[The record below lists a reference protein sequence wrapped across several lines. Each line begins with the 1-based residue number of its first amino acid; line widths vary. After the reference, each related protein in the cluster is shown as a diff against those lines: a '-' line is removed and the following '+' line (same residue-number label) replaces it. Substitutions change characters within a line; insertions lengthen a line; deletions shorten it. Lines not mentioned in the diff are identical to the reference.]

1 MATKT
6 RKPLVSFLRL
16 RAPIQE
22 QLKIEEALFR
32 ADSKRNW
39 FIYNDQHSLP
49 MIVMGISGKPEQLLH
64 QDAVKRCVAIIA
76 LIAVI
81 RVRLT
86 ACLPIRDGI
95 PVLKRFSGGGTVI
108 VDHNTVFTTFICKHE
123 DFPQVKPFPREIMAW
138 SQDFY
143 LPFFSRICNKDLKFS
158 LREDDYVF
166 NDRKFGGNAQSLSK
180 GRWLHHT
187 SFLWDFDPKN
197 MEYLTNPARQPKYR
211 QQRSHLEFLC
221 PLKDVL
227 KKECANRER
236 FESELH
242 AELAHNFEIEDVK
255 LEDVKPILER
265 EHRKSTHFLEL

>member
-1 MATKT
+1 MATKAA
-6 RKPLVSFLRL
+6 RKPLMSFLRL

-32 ADSKRNW
+32 ADSQRNW
-39 FIYNDQHSLP
+39 FIYNDEHSP
-49 MIVMGISGKPEQLLH
+49 ATIVMGISGKPELLLH
-64 QDAVKRCVAIIA
+64 QDAVK
-76 LIAVI
+76 
-81 RVRLT
+81 
-86 ACLPIRDGI
+86 RDGI
-95 PVLKRFSGGGTVI
+95 PVLKRFTGGGTVI
-108 VDHNTVFTTFICKHE
+108 VDHNTVFTTFICKQE
-123 DFPQVKPFPREIMAW
+123 DFPQVRPYPREIMAW
-138 SQDFY
+138 SQGFFS
-143 LPFFSRICNKDLKFS
+143 PFFSRVCNEDLKFS

-227 KKECANRER
+227 KEECANRER

-242 AELAHNFEIEDVK
+242 AELAHNFEVEDVA
-255 LEDVKPILER
+255 LEDIKPILEKG
-265 EHRKSTHFLEL
+265 HRKSTRFLEL

>member
-1 MATKT
+1 MVKA

-32 ADSKRNW
+32 ADSQRNW
-39 FIYNDQHSLP
+39 FIYNDQHSP
-49 MIVMGISGKPEQLLH
+49 ATIVMGISGKPEQLLH
-64 QDAVKRCVAIIA
+64 QDAVK
-76 LIAVI
+76 
-81 RVRLT
+81 
-86 ACLPIRDGI
+86 RDGI

-108 VDHNTVFTTFICKHE
+108 VDHNTVFTTFICKHQ

-138 SQDFY
+138 SQDFFS
-143 LPFFSRICNKDLKFS
+143 PFFSRICHEDLKFL

-187 SFLWDFDPKN
+187 SFLWDFDPR
-197 MEYLTNPARQPKYR
+197 TWSTSPTRR
-211 QQRSHLEFLC
+211 RSHLEFLC

-236 FESELH
+236 FETELH

-255 LEDVKPILER
+255 LEDIKPILEK

>member
-1 MATKT
+1 MAV
-6 RKPLVSFLRL
+6 RKPLMSFLRL

-32 ADSKRNW
+32 AESQRNW
-39 FIYNDQHSLP
+39 FIYNDAHAP
-49 MIVMGISGKPEQLLH
+49 ATIVMGISGKPENLLH
-64 QDAVKRCVAIIA
+64 QDAVK
-76 LIAVI
+76 
-81 RVRLT
+81 
-86 ACLPIRDGI
+86 RDGI

-108 VDHNTVFTTFICKHE
+108 VDHNTVFTTFICKQE
-123 DFPQVKPFPREIMAW
+123 DFPQVRPYPREIMAW
-138 SQDFY
+138 SQEFF
-143 LPFFSRICNKDLKFS
+143 LPFFSRMCKKDLTFS

-211 QQRSHLEFLC
+211 QQRSHLDFLC

-227 KKECANRER
+227 KKECANRDKFER
-236 FESELH
+236 ELVSEL
-242 AELAHNFEIEDVK
+242 AQNFEIEDVA
-255 LEDVKPILER
+255 LEDIKPILGK
-265 EHRKSTHFLEL
+265 EHRKSTRFLEL